1 MNWKEDIKKF
11 NLPHAKIMY
20 MIYYFHKKN
29 DLTDSER
36 LKLKEYVIL
45 ESNIIFTLFEDFE
58 SLENDDDKEDFLIS
72 EFKAIY
78 NEEKKYLP
86 KEKTLSHIYSS
97 LKTEKNP
104 FNNNFVSTKDNKDSK
119 KLICKNINIESNNN
133 QLFINVITS
142 SPADGSKRSNEV
154 NII

>member
-45 ESNIIFTLFEDFE
+45 ENNIIFSLFEEFE
-58 SLENDDDKEDFLIS
+58 TLVENKEEFLLS

-78 NEEKKYLP
+78 NEEKKYFSKETSSNICTLP
-86 KEKTLSHIYSS
+86 IKNEIITKT
-97 LKTEKNP
+97 NP
-104 FNNNFVSTKDNKDSK
+104 NDIKSYLNNAKDSK
-119 KLICKNINIESNNN
+119 DPYKLLPKNINNNN
-133 QLFINVITS
+133 HQLINLITS
-142 SPADGSKRSNEV
+142 SPSNIKQSNEV
-154 NII
+154 TI